1 MDYVALPYVSPRV
14 AEGFQRRRNVL
25 VSGFVDRDLALRFMM
40 LLKEME
46 AESKD
51 EPIWV
56 IIDSAGGEVQ
66 AGWTMV
72 DSMELCAAPIHTVCY
87 GEASSIAAVVFA
99 SGRKGHRHMLR
110 HARLMIHQP
119 WASLGAGVTQS
130 ALSDASTDL
139 AKTRSEIE
147 EALSRA
153 SGLSL
158 PRVHEMCER
167 DYRMDAREAIAL
179 GFADSVLEG
188 ANGGILG

>member
-1 MDYVALPYVSPRV
+1 MDYVSLPYVSPEV
-14 AEGFQRRRNVL
+14 AEGFQRRRNIL

-72 DSMELCAAPIHTVCY
+72 DSMGLCAAPIHTVCY
-87 GEASSIAAVVFA
+87 GEASSIAAVVFV

-110 HARLMIHQP
+110 HARIMVHQP
-119 WASLGAGVTQS
+119 WASVGGAIRQS
-130 ALSDASTDL
+130 SLSEASND
-139 AKTRSEIE
+139 
-147 EALSRA
+147 LSRTREDIENALADA
-153 SGLSL
+153 SGLPLSKI
-158 PRVHEMCER
+158 HEMCEG
-167 DYRMDAREAIAL
+167 DYRMDANEAVSL
-179 GFADSVLEG
+179 GFADS
-188 ANGGILG
+188 IL